1 MKLKSRQKSKTTSDL
16 LPLMDCMFI
25 LLIYFIF
32 SMMMMIINVNI
43 PLLLPKLELE
53 DNNSIVYAIEI
64 TEDSRI
70 YWNKVNVPIS
80 IGFFLL

>member
-1 MKLKSRQKSKTTSDL
+1 MKITKKVKPNDPPDL

-43 PLLLPKLELE
+43 PLSIPKQELE
-53 DNNSIVYAIEI
+53 DSNQVIYAIEI
-64 TEDSRI
+64 KKK
-70 YWNKVNVPIS
+70 W
-80 IGFFLL
+80 FLYLE